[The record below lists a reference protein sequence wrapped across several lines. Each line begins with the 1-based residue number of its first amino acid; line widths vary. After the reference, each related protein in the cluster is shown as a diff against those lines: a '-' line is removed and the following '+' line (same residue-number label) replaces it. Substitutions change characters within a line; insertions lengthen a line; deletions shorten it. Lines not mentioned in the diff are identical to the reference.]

1 MGGANLDGWI
11 NQIKAIEALDFDIF
25 APAHGS
31 VGVKADATDVRIYME
46 ELKSAV
52 LDGLKA
58 GKSTDD
64 LVSEVLMED
73 YAQWQQ
79 YEEWR
84 PLNVQGMANFL
95 QASGQVN

>member
-1 MGGANLDGWI
+1 M
-11 NQIKAIEALDFDIF
+11 IK
-25 APAHGS
+25 
-31 VGVKADATDVRIYME
+31 M
-46 ELKSAV
+46 AV
-52 LDGLKA
+52 TVYQM
-58 GKSTDD
+58 TDD